1 MIGMS
6 ADVWI
11 YWTFNMRRVDRA
23 TDIIHAYMEGD

>member
-11 YWTFNMRRVDRA
+11 YWDFVMRRVDRA
-23 TDIIHAYMEGD
+23 TDTIHAYMEEL